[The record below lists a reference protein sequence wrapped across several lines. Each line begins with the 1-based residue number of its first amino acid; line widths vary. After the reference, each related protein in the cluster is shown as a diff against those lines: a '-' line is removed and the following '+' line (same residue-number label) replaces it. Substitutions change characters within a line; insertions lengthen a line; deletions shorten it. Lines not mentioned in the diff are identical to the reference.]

1 MELLD
6 ERVLSALDGRVF
18 TPAKLREILKM
29 ARRQLRER
37 TAADRQKLAHLQA
50 DLRKAEGRL
59 GRLYEAVESGLLP
72 LDETMQPRV
81 QQAEAGR
88 EAELVEM
95 AGLRRLQQLPSEQVL
110 PSQVEA
116 FSKVVRAKLRDRGS
130 PFARDYLRAVVD
142 SVVVDG
148 DTATISGSNARLV
161 AAIVGKKTGTDQ
173 VPNLIPDWRANE
185 DESGHWCEVVLL
197 A

>member
-88 EAELVEM
+88 EAVLVEM
-95 AGLRRLQQLPSEQVL
+95 AGL
-110 PSQVEA
+110 
-116 FSKVVRAKLRDRGS
+116 
-130 PFARDYLRAVVD
+130 
-142 SVVVDG
+142 
-148 DTATISGSNARLV
+148 
-161 AAIVGKKTGTDQ
+161 
-173 VPNLIPDWRANE
+173 
-185 DESGHWCEVVLL
+185 
-197 A
+197 